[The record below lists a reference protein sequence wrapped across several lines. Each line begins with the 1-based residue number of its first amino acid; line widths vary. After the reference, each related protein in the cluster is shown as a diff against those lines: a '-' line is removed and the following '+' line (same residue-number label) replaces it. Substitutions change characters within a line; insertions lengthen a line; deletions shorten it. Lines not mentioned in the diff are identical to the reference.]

1 MSILGRRLN
10 GALIIASLFGVA
22 VLGYN
27 SHQLSK
33 EREALSLL
41 SDKVCQ
47 LAVQGEYVSEGNY
60 GQINCYKKVI

>member
-1 MSILGRRLN
+1 MNERKNCILIVVSLIGIAILGWN
-10 GALIIASLFGVA
+10 A
-22 VLGYN
+22 
-27 SHQLSK
+27 HQISK

-47 LAVQGEYVSEGNY
+47 LVVKGEYVSEGNY

>member
-1 MSILGRRLN
+1 MSVLGRRLN
-10 GALIIASLFGVA
+10 TFLIIVSFIGMV
-22 VLGYN
+22 VIGYSAN
-27 SHQLSK
+27 KLSK

-47 LAVQGEYVSEGNY
+47 LAVQGEYLSEGNY